1 MEARD
6 RSLGHQ
12 LCQPAL
18 RPGRTVHGNPDGA
31 GRLYVSAALLREIRR
46 QVRRQ
51 AAAQAACAIRL
62 SQFEDRI
69 LAPPQRH
76 DPVPQRDDLFRRSR
90 AEAPHREVLALL
102 ESRRLSFCRAC
113 GEPFRPH
120 AKVSHGARKQWHRVP
135 AARGKRVSLFPDD
148 RNAEL
153 RALFFETANELL
165 QSLNEAGLD
174 LEANPADEEVIRR
187 VRRAVHTLKGDS
199 AACGFHKLSEL
210 AHELEDA
217 LSPQTG
223 QGAGSRLAD
232 VVLVAADNFGAM
244 LSAYQRN
251 EEPPSADSLRAMI
264 RALIQG
270 PAVSGA
276 AVPAASGIAARFQW
290 TEYEQLMISEAVHRG
305 ETVYNVALR
314 VDPASL
320 MHAAAFQLIR
330 NVLHSCGTVIA
341 LRPEDNSA
349 ADNLEIVEA
358 ALASHQSQEHIA
370 QRCRIP
376 SIISDLRVERAVTP
390 ENAEHELLGDL
401 LEAQANVVSQ
411 AAIATPGVPVDPTS
425 SIGSAAA
432 AVVES
437 TLRVDAARIDA
448 VMNLVG
454 ELIIGKSMLNRSLTE
469 FDQRHARDPVRAK
482 LSDALAFQSRV
493 LDELHK
499 CVLKIRMV
507 PVEQLFRR
515 FPRMVRDVAK
525 QCGKDVALE
534 VSGQNTDLDK
544 GILDALAEP
553 LMHLVRNAVDHGVE
567 AAEERIT
574 AKKPARGTVYLNAY
588 HQGTQVVIEV
598 RDDGHGIDLAQIRK
612 QAVEKGIVTADAVQ
626 RLSDSEAM
634 NLIFEPGFS
643 TAAGVTEVS
652 GRGVGM
658 DVVRTSLDKLKGTV
672 HVSSQQGK
680 GTTIQL
686 RVPLTLASIQTLL
699 FRVAGRLFA
708 VPLSSVV
715 EITRI
720 TDADIHRV
728 DQREV
733 LRLRDQILT
742 LVRLDSL
749 SRIHAVS
756 APDGKK
762 KKRNFVIVIGAAE
775 KRFGLI
781 VDSMVGEV
789 VLLNKALT
797 TEIISS
803 DLVSGASI
811 LGDGTVVL
819 ILNVPAVLS
828 RLSRATPLGAIA

>member
-1 MEARD
+1 MSRV
-6 RSLGHQ
+6 
-12 LCQPAL
+12 P
-18 RPGRTVHGNPDGA
+18 
-31 GRLYVSAALLREIRR
+31 
-46 QVRRQ
+46 
-51 AAAQAACAIRL
+51 
-62 SQFEDRI
+62 EDRN
-69 LAPPQRH
+69 P
-76 DPVPQRDDLFRRSR
+76 
-90 AEAPHREVLALL
+90 
-102 ESRRLSFCRAC
+102 
-113 GEPFRPH
+113 
-120 AKVSHGARKQWHRVP
+120 
-135 AARGKRVSLFPDD
+135 
-148 RNAEL
+148 EL
-153 RALFFETANELL
+153 RALFFESANELL

-174 LEANPADEEVIRR
+174 LEANPSDEEVIRR

-210 AHELEDA
+210 AHELEDV
-217 LSPQTG
+217 LSPQIG
-223 QGAGSRLAD
+223 RSFGSRLAD

-251 EEPPSADSLRAMI
+251 AEPPEADSLHAMI
-264 RALIQG
+264 RNLIHG
-270 PAVSGA
+270 TASSEPGT
-276 AVPAASGIAARFQW
+276 PAAGGIDAHFQW

-314 VDPASL
+314 IDRASS

-330 NVLHSCGTVIA
+330 NVLHACGTVIA

-349 ADNLEIVEA
+349 AETLEIVEA
-358 ALASHQSQEHIA
+358 ALASHQPQEHIA
-370 QRCRIP
+370 KRCRIP
-376 SIISDLRVERAVTP
+376 SIVSDLRIEQAVTS
-390 ENAEHELLGDL
+390 ETAEHELLGDL
-401 LEAQANVVSQ
+401 LEAQAADFTSK
-411 AAIATPGVPVDPTS
+411 AAEIGATAAAQRAPAA
-425 SIGSAAA
+425 GSAAA
-432 AVVES
+432 TVAES
-437 TLRVDAARIDA
+437 SLRVDAARIDA

-454 ELIIGKSMLNRSLTE
+454 ELIIGKSMLNRSLAE

-499 CVLKIRMV
+499 CVLKIRTV

-515 FPRMVRDVAK
+515 FPRLVRDVAK

-534 VSGQNTDLDK
+534 LSGQNTDLDK
-544 GILDALAEP
+544 SILDSLAEP
-553 LMHLVRNAVDHGVE
+553 LMHIVRNAVDHGVE
-567 AAEERIT
+567 DAEERI
-574 AKKPARGTVYLNAY
+574 AANKPARGTVYLNAY
-588 HQGTQVVIEV
+588 HQGTQVVIEI
-598 RDDGHGIDLAQIRK
+598 RDDGRGIDLAQIRK
-612 QAVEKGIVTADAVQ
+612 LAVEKGVVKAQEID
-626 RLSDSEAM
+626 RLTDTEAL

-643 TAAGVTEVS
+643 TATEVTEVS

-658 DVVRTSLDKLKGTV
+658 DVVRTVLDNLKGTV
-672 HVSSQQGK
+672 HVSSLKGR

-720 TDADIHRV
+720 TDAEIHRI

-733 LRLRDQILT
+733 LRLREQILT
-742 LVRLDSL
+742 LVRLNRL
-749 SRIHAVS
+749 SQIHAV
-756 APDGKK
+756 AAQDGQK

-775 KRFGLI
+775 KRFGLV
-781 VDSMVGEV
+781 VDSLVGEEELV
-789 VLLNKALT
+789 IKALPS
-797 TEIISS
+797 EIISS

>member
-1 MEARD
+1 
-6 RSLGHQ
+6 
-12 LCQPAL
+12 
-18 RPGRTVHGNPDGA
+18 
-31 GRLYVSAALLREIRR
+31 VSGLPE
-46 QVRRQ
+46 
-51 AAAQAACAIRL
+51 
-62 SQFEDRI
+62 
-69 LAPPQRH
+69 
-76 DPVPQRDDLFRRSR
+76 
-90 AEAPHREVLALL
+90 
-102 ESRRLSFCRAC
+102 
-113 GEPFRPH
+113 
-120 AKVSHGARKQWHRVP
+120 
-135 AARGKRVSLFPDD
+135 D

-153 RALFFETANELL
+153 RALFFESANELL
-165 QSLNEAGLD
+165 QSLNDAGLD
-174 LEANPADEEVIRR
+174 LEANPSDEEVIRR
-187 VRRAVHTLKGDS
+187 VRRAVHTLKGDA

-210 AHELEDA
+210 AHELEEV
-217 LSPQTG
+217 LSPQIG
-223 QGAGSRLAD
+223 QSSGSRLANI
-232 VVLVAADNFGAM
+232 VLMAADNFGAM

-251 EEPPSADSLRAMI
+251 AEPPPADSLRTMI
-264 RALIQG
+264 RGLIDA
-270 PAVSGA
+270 PAVSA
-276 AVPAASGIAARFQW
+276 STLPADGRIAARFQW

-341 LRPEDNSA
+341 LRPEDSFA
-349 ADNLEIVEA
+349 AETLEIVEA
-358 ALASHQSQEHIA
+358 ALASHQTQEHIA

-376 SIISDLRVERAVTP
+376 AVVSDLRVERAATP
-390 ENAEHELLGDL
+390 ETVEHELLGDL
-401 LEAQANVVSQ
+401 LQKQ
-411 AAIATPGVPVDPTS
+411 AANAASVAELGANAPVQKSPAMA
-425 SIGSAAA
+425 SAAA
-432 AVVES
+432 TVAES
-437 TLRVDAARIDA
+437 ILRVDASRIDA

-454 ELIIGKSMLNRSLTE
+454 ELIIGKSMLHRSLAE

-493 LDELHK
+493 LDDLHK

-515 FPRMVRDVAK
+515 FPRLVRDVAK
-525 QCGKDVALE
+525 QCGKDVALDL
-534 VSGQNTDLDK
+534 SGQNTDLDK
-544 GILDALAEP
+544 SILDALAEP
-553 LMHLVRNAVDHGVE
+553 LMHVVRNAVDHGVE
-567 AAEERIT
+567 DAEERI
-574 AKKPARGTVYLNAY
+574 AAGKPARGTVYLNAY

-598 RDDGHGIDLAQIRK
+598 RDDGRGIDLAEIRK
-612 QAVEKGIVTADAVQ
+612 RALEKGIVKAGEME

-643 TAAGVTEVS
+643 TAAEVTEVS

-658 DVVRTSLDKLKGTV
+658 DVVRTVLDSLKGTV
-672 HVSSQQGK
+672 HVSSIKGR
-680 GTTIQL
+680 GTTMQL

-733 LRLRDQILT
+733 LRLREQILT
-742 LVRLDSL
+742 LVRLNSL
-749 SRIHAVS
+749 SQIHAV
-756 APDGKK
+756 ADPDSPK
-762 KKRNFVIVIGAAE
+762 KKRKFVIVIGAAE
-775 KRFGLI
+775 KRFGLV
-781 VDSMVGEV
+781 VDTLVGEEELV
-789 VLLNKALT
+789 IKALPS
-797 TEIISS
+797 EIIAS